1 MHSHNIRV
9 FENEREVV
17 NSHKLYLYMHEPI
30 LVKRK
35 KKKKKKTVTNSGCDS
50 GKCLSVVFQCC
61 ECESPVCAGCGA
73 LISDRFYLLAADRR
87 WHERCLKCTACH
99 ADLESEVSCFSKQG
113 DVYCKE
119 DYYRRFSSQ
128 RCARCHLGI
137 SASEVVMRAGDLV
150 YHLSCFSCATCDK
163 VLFTGDHYGMR
174 EMSVYCRVHF
184 EKILQRECL
193 TELYYSEM
201 SPGEPNPESG
211 TCSEG
216 TPVHR
221 GRAWKRKN
229 CDATDH
235 VSYNSDV
242 SDMGLDLSER
252 VSCQKSK
259 RMRTSFKHHQL
270 RSMQNFFTHNHNPDA
285 KDLKELAQKTGLT
298 KRVLQVWFQNARAKF
313 RRTHLYQESMGVDNV
328 SDNST
333 IMSPSVPS
341 PELSHRSL
349 SPEFL

>member
-1 MHSHNIRV
+1 M
-9 FENEREVV
+9 ENNE
-17 NSHKLYLYMHEPI
+17 
-30 LVKRK
+30 
-35 KKKKKKTVTNSGCDS
+35 SG
-50 GKCLSVVFQCC
+50 
-61 ECESPVCAGCGA
+61 CESPMCAGCGA

-87 WHERCLKCTACH
+87 WHERCLKCSACH
-99 ADLESEVSCFSKQG
+99 ADLESELTCFSKHG
-113 DVYCKE
+113 YIYCKE
-119 DYYRRFSSQ
+119 DYYSRRFSLQ

-174 EMSVYCRVHF
+174 ETSVYCRVHF
-184 EKILQRECL
+184 ETMLQRECH
-193 TELYYSEM
+193 TDLYYSDM

-211 TCSEG
+211 TCNEG

-221 GRAWKRKN
+221 GRARKRKN

-235 VSYNSDV
+235 VAYNSDV
-242 SDMGLDLSER
+242 SDMGVDLPER

-285 KDLKELAQKTGLT
+285 KDLKELSQKTGLT
-298 KRVLQVWFQNARAKF
+298 KRVLQVWFQNTRAKF
-313 RRTHLYQESMGVDNV
+313 RRSCLYQESVGVDNV

-333 IMSPSVPS
+333 ITSPSVPS
-341 PELSHRSL
+341 PQLSHRSL
-349 SPEFL
+349 SPSSPTGTSPSQHALNTLAQHSHNTNSPMPSEFLYHS

>member
-1 MHSHNIRV
+1 MES
-9 FENEREVV
+9 NE
-17 NSHKLYLYMHEPI
+17 
-30 LVKRK
+30 
-35 KKKKKKTVTNSGCDS
+35 SG
-50 GKCLSVVFQCC
+50 
-61 ECESPVCAGCGA
+61 CESPVCAGCGA

-87 WHERCLKCTACH
+87 WHERCLKCSACH
-99 ADLESEVSCFSKQG
+99 ADLESELTCFSKHG
-113 DVYCKE
+113 DIYCKE
-119 DYYRRFSSQ
+119 DYYRRFSLQ

-174 EMSVYCRVHF
+174 ETSVYCRVHF
-184 EKILQRECL
+184 EMMLQRECH
-193 TELYYSEM
+193 TGLYYSDM

-221 GRAWKRKN
+221 GRARKRKN

-235 VSYNSDV
+235 VAYNSDV
-242 SDMGLDLSER
+242 SDMGVDLSER

-298 KRVLQVWFQNARAKF
+298 KRVLQVWFQNTRAKF
-313 RRTHLYQESMGVDNV
+313 RRSCLYQESVGVDNV

-333 IMSPSVPS
+333 ITSPSVPS
-341 PELSHRSL
+341 PQLSHRSL
-349 SPEFL
+349 SPSSPTSTSPSQHAQNTLAQHSHNTNSPMSSEFLYHS